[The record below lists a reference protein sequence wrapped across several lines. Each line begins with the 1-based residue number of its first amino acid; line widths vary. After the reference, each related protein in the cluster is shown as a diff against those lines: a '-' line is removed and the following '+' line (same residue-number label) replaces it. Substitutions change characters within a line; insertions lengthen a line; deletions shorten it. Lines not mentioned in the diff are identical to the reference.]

1 MADRNKIAEGRSVG
15 GFAVNGVLVV
25 MKIEVAADLLL
36 LLLLCSQIHF
46 LILVTD
52 HRRCPYNE
60 YVSTIEITSLKSE

>member
-36 LLLLCSQIHF
+36 LLCSPIHF

-60 YVSTIEITSLKSE
+60 